1 MTNQHTDEFLSDEDI
16 ASIGAPELLE
26 AAGITTR
33 PKEDDAQ
40 KALREGPI
48 VTGSWWDVKH
58 EPIHPTMLEVDGGNP
73 LIYPGMS
80 HVFIGE
86 PGRGKSMIGQWL
98 CLSEARAGRTA
109 LFLDLEKN
117 LPHFIERLKAMGCT
131 REEAQ
136 RIGYWRLTKS
146 ITAEALERIK
156 AFVDA
161 NTIGVVVLDSV
172 GRSIS
177 RSNINGKNLDE
188 NNNNDVRL
196 WFDLQ
201 VDPWMRWGCTP
212 VLIDHTVKPS
222 QHSNDSRYAKGAGA
236 KLDVI
241 SGAAYMVKFAAPFSK
256 EKEGMAKIYVAK
268 DNNGDR
274 AEGQLAAEMHVT
286 PRDEGT
292 RIEIKLTM
300 PEQKSGDDWRPTVLM
315 ARISEW
321 VEKMAQ
327 PLSWRAVRE
336 APVGAKGGKGSK
348 THIDAALRILRDE
361 GYIDWPQGGKI
372 THVKSYHQ
380 EDDPKSDRFQGDAAG
395 GSASEG
401 NQWF

>member
-1 MTNQHTDEFLSDEDI
+1 MTPEMNISSDEFLSDADI
-16 ASIGAPELLE
+16 ATLGAPEILV
-26 AAGITTR
+26 AGGIATR
-33 PKEDDAQ
+33 PREDDVML
-40 KALREGPI
+40 ALREGPI
-48 VTGSWWDVKH
+48 VTGSWWDLKH
-58 EPIHPTMLEVDGGNP
+58 EPIRPSMLDVNEGEP

-80 HVFIGE
+80 NVFIGE

-98 CLSEARAGRTA
+98 CITEARAGRTS
-109 LFLDLEKN
+109 LFIDLEKN
-117 LPHFIERLKAMGCT
+117 LPHFVERLKAMGCT

-146 ITAEALERIK
+146 ITPEALERIK
-156 AFVDA
+156 TFVDA
-161 NTIGVVVLDSV
+161 NTVGVIVLDSV

-177 RSNINGKNLDE
+177 RSVINGKSLDE

-196 WFDLQ
+196 WFDMQ

-222 QHSNDSRYAKGAGA
+222 QNGQDSRYAKGAGA

-241 SGAAYMVKFAAPFSK
+241 SGAAYLVRFAAPFSK

-268 DNNGDR
+268 DNNGER
-274 AEGQLAAEMHVT
+274 GEGQLAAEMHVT

-292 RIEIKLTM
+292 RIEITLTM

-315 ARISEW
+315 ARISDW
-321 VEKMAQ
+321 IEKMDQ

-361 GYIDWPQGGKI
+361 GFISWPQGGKI
-372 THVKSYHQ
+372 THVRAYHQ
-380 EDDPKSDRFQGDAAG
+380 EDDPKSDRFTGETEKADN
-395 GSASEG
+395 E
-401 NQWF
+401 WF